1 MKNTIS
7 ITKIAL
13 IAIAVSSIIGCK
25 KTKKEEIIIPVS
37 TPKNA
42 QEIMVGKVWKII
54 SRVEN
59 GGTASLPDCA
69 KDDILELKANGTY
82 NSLVN
87 TTLCNPSET
96 DVVGGAYQFSTDK
109 KTITFTIPS
118 FTYAATVIDAKENQ
132 VILEFDLGPGFI
144 IRDTFVPKP

>member
-1 MKNTIS
+1 MKNPVS
-7 ITKIAL
+7 ITQIAL
-13 IAIAVSSIIGCK
+13 VAIMLSSITSCK
-25 KTKKEEIIIPVS
+25 KTKEEELIIPVS

-42 QEIMVGKVWKII
+42 QEIMVGRAWKII

-82 NSLVN
+82 NSLVD

-96 DVVGGAYQFSTDK
+96 DVVNGAYLFSSDK
-109 KTITFTIPS
+109 KKITFTIPS
-118 FTYAATVIDAKENQ
+118 FTYTASVIDAKENQ
-132 VILEFDLGPGFI
+132 VILEFDLGPGFV
-144 IRDTFVPKP
+144 IRDTFVPKL